1 MLIRRNVKLTI
12 RDKQSFLDEDLYF
25 YQNDRNI
32 NILFEIYNFKFDFI
46 KASSIEENIIQK
58 TNPSYS
64 TIRIIKPSGSQIL
77 IYKCPIENNLIH
89 FYFTLENYNEIGTY
103 ELQITLH
110 DNNFTEESEGRI
122 SIPPITFDILEPI
135 FDDTGLIGSEDGIVG
150 EGDVSNEAG
159 TTIITDCEI
168 KGDYLTR
175 EEIIP
180 GSGLYEWKIGDY
192 ISDGRLNAI
201 HSAILNLEKNSV
213 TGNEYIINIINNN
226 MNNINEQIEEIN
238 EKIDNI
244 SSVGLGEVKA
254 ENVRYTNSSSIAIST
269 VKDALDILLAP
280 ELQINSF
287 DVNINNIIEMGR
299 TVESCIFTWSYNDK
313 NIVSQN
319 INGKVLN
326 VSTRTYTY
334 DIPFSSN
341 ITFTLVSRN
350 IKNEVRSSKSIIF
363 CNRIFF
369 GALKEPSGYNEDFLN
384 SLSNNLLQSTK
395 NGSVTITANEDQY
408 IYYSYPL
415 RLGEATFKVGG
426 FEGGFDKVST
436 ISYTNSSNFTEDY
449 IIYKSVNSNLGETTI
464 VVS

>member
-1 MLIRRNVKLTI
+1 MLIRKNVNLTI

-110 DNNFTEESEGRI
+110 DNNFTEETEGRI

-150 EGDVSNEAG
+150 EGNVSNEAG

-201 HSAILNLEKNSV
+201 HSAILNLEKNSE
-213 TGNEYIINIINNN
+213 TGNEYIINIINTN

-254 ENVRYTNSSSIAIST
+254 ENVKYTNSSSIAIST
-269 VKDALDILLAP
+269 VKDALDILLTP

-287 DVNINNIIEMGR
+287 NVNINSIIEP
-299 TVESCIFTWSYNDK
+299 I
-313 NIVSQN
+313 
-319 INGKVLN
+319 
-326 VSTRTYTY
+326 
-334 DIPFSSN
+334 IPIMSS
-341 ITFTLVSRN
+341 
-350 IKNEVRSSKSIIF
+350 
-363 CNRIFF
+363 
-369 GALKEPSGYNEDFLN
+369 
-384 SLSNNLLQSTK
+384 
-395 NGSVTITANEDQY
+395 
-408 IYYSYPL
+408 
-415 RLGEATFKVGG
+415 
-426 FEGGFDKVST
+426 
-436 ISYTNSSNFTEDY
+436 
-449 IIYKSVNSNLGETTI
+449 
-464 VVS
+464 

>member
-1 MLIRRNVKLTI
+1 MFIRKNVKLTI

-32 NILFEIYNFKFDFI
+32 NILFEIYNFNFDFI

-110 DNNFTEESEGRI
+110 DNNFTEETEGRI

-150 EGDVSNEAG
+150 EGNVSNEAG

-201 HSAILNLEKNSV
+201 HSAILNLEKNSE
-213 TGNEYIINIINNN
+213 TGNEYIINIINAN

-254 ENVRYTNSSSIAIST
+254 ENVKYTNSNSIAIST
-269 VKDALDILLAP
+269 VKDALDILLTP

-287 DVNINNIIEMGR
+287 DVNINSIIEMGR
-299 TVESCIFTWSYNDK
+299 TIESCIFTWSYNDK

-326 VSTRTYTY
+326 ISARTYTY

-350 IKNEVRSSKSIIF
+350 IKNEVKSSKSIIF

-369 GALKEPSGYNEDFLN
+369 GALKEPSGYNKDFLN

-395 NGSVTITANEDQY
+395 NGSVTVTVNEDQY

-426 FEGGFDKVST
+426 FEGGFDKVSI

>member
-299 TVESCIFTWSYNDK
+299 TIESCVFTWSYNDK

-350 IKNEVRSSKSIIF
+350 IKNEVRSSKSIVF

-369 GALKEPSGYNEDFLN
+369 GALKEPSGYNKDFLN

-395 NGSVTITANEDQY
+395 NGSVTVTVNEDQY

-426 FEGGFDKVST
+426 FEGGFDKVSI

>member
-254 ENVRYTNSSSIAIST
+254 ENVKYTNSNSIAIST
-269 VKDALDILLAP
+269 VKDALDILLTP

-287 DVNINNIIEMGR
+287 DVNINSIIEMGR
-299 TVESCIFTWSYNDK
+299 TIESCIFTWSYNDK

-326 VSTRTYTY
+326 ISARTYTY

-350 IKNEVRSSKSIIF
+350 IKNEVRSSKSIVF

-395 NGSVTITANEDQY
+395 NGSVTVTVNEDQY

-426 FEGGFDKVST
+426 FEGGFDKVSI
-436 ISYTNSSNFTEDY
+436 ISYTNSSNFTENY

>member
-110 DNNFTEESEGRI
+110 DNNFTEETEGRI

-150 EGDVSNEAG
+150 EGNVSNEAG
-159 TTIITDCEI
+159 ATIITDCEI

-213 TGNEYIINIINNN
+213 TGNEYIINIINTN

-254 ENVRYTNSSSIAIST
+254 ENVKYTNSNSIAIST
-269 VKDALDILLAP
+269 VKDALDILLTP

-287 DVNINNIIEMGR
+287 DVNINSIIEMGR
-299 TVESCIFTWSYNDK
+299 TIESCIFTWSYNDK

-326 VSTRTYTY
+326 ISARTYTY

-350 IKNEVRSSKSIIF
+350 IKNEVKSSKSIIF

-369 GALKEPSGYNEDFLN
+369 GALKEPSGYNKDFLN

-395 NGSVTITANEDQY
+395 NGSVTVTVNEDQY

-426 FEGGFDKVST
+426 FEGGFDKVSI

>member
-1 MLIRRNVKLTI
+1 
-12 RDKQSFLDEDLYF
+12 
-25 YQNDRNI
+25 
-32 NILFEIYNFKFDFI
+32 
-46 KASSIEENIIQK
+46 
-58 TNPSYS
+58 
-64 TIRIIKPSGSQIL
+64 
-77 IYKCPIENNLIH
+77 
-89 FYFTLENYNEIGTY
+89 
-103 ELQITLH
+103 
-110 DNNFTEESEGRI
+110 
-122 SIPPITFDILEPI
+122 
-135 FDDTGLIGSEDGIVG
+135 
-150 EGDVSNEAG
+150 
-159 TTIITDCEI
+159 
-168 KGDYLTR
+168 
-175 EEIIP
+175 
-180 GSGLYEWKIGDY
+180 
-192 ISDGRLNAI
+192 
-201 HSAILNLEKNSV
+201 
-213 TGNEYIINIINNN
+213 

-299 TVESCIFTWSYNDK
+299 TIESCVFTWSYNDK

-334 DIPFSSN
+334 NIPFSSN